1 MVNVGRRSKS
11 CFMCR
16 ERRIKC
22 DLQKPSC
29 QRCTQAGR
37 PCPGYPEPWDVVLR
51 MQNKYAENKVQA
63 RIQKAKTERME
74 QARREAATIPRG
86 IHMTAEVHSWNR
98 FYQDYANHSGITLF
112 NVLPRFYTSSSSTCF
127 QEALHAVTLV
137 SSARQLQQS
146 GLMVQARRHYGE
158 AIKALNA
165 TLDDTIL
172 TADDSVLVALLL
184 LSLFEMIVPEYF
196 RKDADFQCHIHFR
209 GALLL
214 LRWRAERA
222 LGSELDESCF
232 MFLSH
237 ICLMSMFLNN
247 EPFDVK
253 WLALE
258 RFAAPWIKGPL
269 LEPILGRAVDFKRR
283 ARAQVTTDHHPSRIE
298 VIQLIKDGIAISE
311 DLDATATSVKSSS
324 NPDLASHQQP
334 TAFNNMFEVSTKT
347 TEAIARSL
355 YQTVRFHVV
364 ELVSSLVAFV
374 EEGGGTC
381 HELNYQFNPSMKD
394 MILEQVCGEICA
406 VLGLECEYNIEADQ
420 TGIGYQAYSL
430 FWPLL
435 VLLFSASVGNEKRA
449 WAQEKLRFIGEI
461 SGLGLATWAAG
472 SINTS
477 SLTESYTKTM

>member
-1 MVNVGRRSKS
+1 MVN
-11 CFMCR
+11 
-16 ERRIKC
+16 
-22 DLQKPSC
+22 
-29 QRCTQAGR
+29 RCTQAGR
-37 PCPGYPEPWDVVLR
+37 SCPGYPESWDVVLR

-63 RIQKAKTERME
+63 RVQKAKTGRME
-74 QARREAATIPRG
+74 QARREAATIPRRVH
-86 IHMTAEVHSWNR
+86 ITAEVHSWNR
-98 FYQDYANHSGITLF
+98 FYQDYAIHSGIALF
-112 NVLPRFYTSSSSTCF
+112 NLLPRFYTSSSSTCF

-146 GLMVQARRHYGE
+146 GLMVLARRHYGE
-158 AIKALNA
+158 AITALNVA
-165 TLDDTIL
+165 LDDTVL

-184 LSLFEMIVPEYF
+184 LSLFEMIVPECF

-222 LGSELDESCF
+222 RNSELDESCF

-237 ICLMSMFLNN
+237 ICVRVNPETTRGQPSTDIAIQLMSMFLNN

-283 ARAQVTTDHHPSRIE
+283 TRAQATIDHHSSRTE
-298 VIQLIKDGIAISE
+298 VIQLIKDGIAISK

-324 NPDLASHQQP
+324 NPDLPSHQQP

-347 TEAIARSL
+347 TEAVARCL
-355 YQTVRFHVV
+355 YQTVRYHVV
-364 ELVSSLVAFV
+364 EQVSGLVTFV
-374 EEGGGTC
+374 EEGSGIR
-381 HELNYQFNPSMKD
+381 HELDYQFDPSMRY

-406 VLGLECEYNIEADQ
+406 VLGLE
-420 TGIGYQAYSL
+420 
-430 FWPLL
+430 
-435 VLLFSASVGNEKRA
+435 
-449 WAQEKLRFIGEI
+449 LRFLER
-461 SGLGLATWAAG
+461 SETYLD
-472 SINTS
+472 
-477 SLTESYTKTM
+477 ESDWGPAP